1 VRSSITSDDEEPAL
15 SEHTGLRESKGRA
28 AIPLLVG
35 VVIAILPVPSGLAP
49 YAWRYFAVFAATIVA
64 LITEPIPAA
73 AIGLMSVTFAGAL
86 GLPFGP
92 IQIQEPGFKFPSE
105 ALKWALAG
113 FINPTVWLI
122 FGAFVFAMGY
132 QRTGL
137 GRRIALV
144 LVKRLGARTLGLG
157 YAIALSDLALAPF
170 TPSNTARSAGIIFPV
185 IASIPALYGS
195 GQGETARRIG
205 SYLMWVAFAAT
216 CVTSSMF
223 ITALA
228 PNVLAIELVRARTG
242 VDISWTAWFLGFL
255 PVGALLLAVLP
266 WLVYRIYPPDIR
278 RSAEVPQWAARELAE
293 LGRITRNELIMA
305 ALVITA
311 LALWIAGAR
320 LIDPTMVALLGIS
333 LMLVTGIVS
342 WADVVGN
349 TPAWNVLVWFAT
361 LVVLADGLNKVGVVD
376 WFGRGASAVLAGRS
390 PLVVT
395 ATLVALF
402 FVLHYIVAGLA
413 AHTTALLPV
422 MVAAGASIP
431 GVPVREFAM
440 LMVFSL
446 GLMGVL
452 TPYAC
457 GPSAVYYESGYLP
470 RSDFWRLGLI
480 FGAMFLAALL
490 IIGLPYLTMR

>member
-1 VRSSITSDDEEPAL
+1 MRT
-15 SEHTGLRESKGRA
+15 RWRA

-35 VVIAILPVPSGLAP
+35 LSLAVLPVPRGLAP
-49 YAWRYFAVFAATIVA
+49 HAWRYLALFAATIVG

-73 AIGLMSVTFAGAL
+73 AIGLISVTFAAAI
-86 GLPFGP
+86 GLPFSP
-92 IQIQEPGFKFPSE
+92 AQLHDPAFRVPAE
-105 ALKWALAG
+105 ALKWALGG

-132 QRTGL
+132 QQTGL
-137 GRRIALV
+137 GRRIALG
-144 LVKRLGARTLGLG
+144 LVKRLGGRTLGLG

-185 IASIPALYGS
+185 IASIPPLYGS
-195 GQGETARRIG
+195 TPGQSARRIG

-228 PNVLAIELVRARTG
+228 PNVLAIELARKAAG
-242 VDISWTAWFLGFL
+242 IDISWTSWFVGFL
-255 PVGALLLAVLP
+255 PVGVLLLVALP
-266 WLVYRIYPPDIR
+266 WLVYLIYPPEIR
-278 RSAEVPQWAARELAE
+278 TSAEVPQWAARELWIV
-293 LGRITRNELIMA
+293 GTR
-305 ALVITA
+305 V
-311 LALWIAGAR
+311 
-320 LIDPTMVALLGIS
+320 IDPTTVALVGIS

-342 WADVVGN
+342 WPDILGN

-361 LVVLADGLNKVGVVD
+361 LIVLADGLNKVGVVD
-376 WFGRGASAVLAGRS
+376 WFGRGASSLLAGRS

-395 ATLVALF
+395 ASLVALF
-402 FVLHYIVAGLA
+402 FALHYIIAGLA

-422 MVAAGASIP
+422 MIAAGASIP
-431 GVPVREFAM
+431 GVPVRGFVM

-470 RSDFWRLGLI
+470 RRDFWRLGLI
-480 FGAMFLAALL
+480 FGAIFLTALL
-490 IIGLPYLTMR
+490 VIGIPYLAR

>member
-1 VRSSITSDDEEPAL
+1 MT
-15 SEHTGLRESKGRA
+15 TGWRA

-35 VVIAILPVPSGLAP
+35 GVLVLLPAPPGLAP
-49 YAWRYFAVFAATIVA
+49 YAWRYFALFAATIVA

-73 AIGLMSVTFAGAL
+73 AIGLISVTFAGAL
-86 GLPFGP
+86 GLPFSP
-92 IQIQEPGFKFPSE
+92 AQLRDPAFRFPSE
-105 ALKWALAG
+105 ALKWALGG

-132 QRTGL
+132 QQTGL

-144 LVKRLGARTLGLG
+144 LVKRLGGRTLGLG

-185 IASIPALYGS
+185 IASIPPLYGS
-195 GQGETARRIG
+195 ARGESARRIG
-205 SYLMWVAFAAT
+205 GYLMWVAFAAT

-223 ITALA
+223 VTALA
-228 PNVLAIELVRARTG
+228 PNVLAVELVRKGIG
-242 VDISWTAWFLGFL
+242 VEITWTSWFLGFL

-266 WLVYRIYPPDIR
+266 WLVYRIYPPEVR
-278 RSAEVPQWAARELAE
+278 TSVEVPRWAARELTV
-293 LGRITRNELIMA
+293 LGPVTRNEWIMA
-305 ALVITA
+305 ALVVTA
-311 LALWIAGAR
+311 LALWISGAR
-320 LIDPTMVALLGIS
+320 VIDPTMVALVGIS

-361 LVVLADGLNKVGVVD
+361 LIVLADGLNKVGMVD
-376 WFGRGASAVLAGRS
+376 WVGHGASALLTGRA

-395 ATLVALF
+395 ASLVALF
-402 FVLHYIVAGLA
+402 FALHYIIAGLA

-422 MVAAGASIP
+422 IVAAGAAIP
-431 GVPVREFAM
+431 GVPVPAFAM
-440 LMVFSL
+440 LLVFSL

-470 RSDFWRLGLI
+470 RGDFWRLGLI
-480 FGAMFLAALL
+480 FGAIFLAALL
-490 IIGLPYLTMR
+490 VIGIPYLAR

>member
-1 VRSSITSDDEEPAL
+1 MT
-15 SEHTGLRESKGRA
+15 TGWRA
-28 AIPLLVG
+28 ALPLLVG
-35 VVIAILPVPSGLAP
+35 AVIVLLPDPPGLAP
-49 YAWRYFAVFAATIVA
+49 YAWRYFALFAATIVA

-73 AIGLMSVTFAGAL
+73 AIGLISVTFAGAL
-86 GLPFGP
+86 GLPFTP
-92 IQIQEPGFKFPSE
+92 AQLHDPAFRFPSE
-105 ALKWALAG
+105 ALKWALGG

-132 QRTGL
+132 QQTGL

-144 LVKRLGARTLGLG
+144 LVKRLGGRTLGLG

-185 IASIPALYGS
+185 IASIPPLYGS
-195 GQGETARRIG
+195 ERGESARRIG
-205 SYLMWVAFAAT
+205 GYLMWVAFAST

-223 ITALA
+223 VTALA
-228 PNVLAIELVRARTG
+228 PNVLAVELVRKAIGIEVT
-242 VDISWTAWFLGFL
+242 WTSWFLGFL

-266 WLVYRIYPPDIR
+266 WLVYRIYPPEVR
-278 RSAEVPQWAARELAE
+278 TSVEVPRWAARELTV
-293 LGRITRNELIMA
+293 LGRVTRNEWIMA
-305 ALVITA
+305 ALVSTA

-320 LIDPTMVALLGIS
+320 VIDPTMVALVGIS

-361 LVVLADGLNKVGVVD
+361 LIVLADGLNKVGMVD
-376 WFGRGASAVLAGRS
+376 WVGRGASALLTGRA

-395 ATLVALF
+395 ASLVALF
-402 FVLHYIVAGLA
+402 FALHYIIAGLA

-422 MVAAGASIP
+422 IVAAGAAIP
-431 GVPVREFAM
+431 GVPVRAFAM
-440 LMVFSL
+440 LLVFSL

-470 RSDFWRLGLI
+470 RGDFWRLGLI
-480 FGAMFLAALL
+480 FGAVFLAALL
-490 IIGLPYLTMR
+490 VIGIPYLAR

>member
-1 VRSSITSDDEEPAL
+1 MTTARL
-15 SEHTGLRESKGRA
+15 A

-35 VVIAILPVPSGLAP
+35 LVIALAPAPPGLAP
-49 YAWRYFAVFAATIVA
+49 YAWRYFALFAATIVA

-73 AIGLMSVTFAGAL
+73 AIGLISVTFAAAL
-86 GLPFGP
+86 GLPFSP
-92 IQIQEPGFKFPSE
+92 AQLEDPAFRFPSE
-105 ALKWALAG
+105 SLKWALSG

-132 QRTGL
+132 QQTGL
-137 GRRIALV
+137 GRRVALV

-185 IASIPALYGS
+185 IASIPPLYGS
-195 GQGETARRIG
+195 ARGESARRIG
-205 SYLMWVAFAAT
+205 SYLMWVAFSAT

-228 PNVLAIELVRARTG
+228 PNVLAVELVRKETG
-242 VDISWTAWFLGFL
+242 IEISWTSWFLGFL

-266 WLVYRIYPPDIR
+266 WLVYRIYPPEIQT
-278 RSAEVPQWAARELAE
+278 SVEVPQWAARELAA
-293 LGRITRNELIMA
+293 LGRITPKEWIMA
-305 ALVITA
+305 ALVVTA
-311 LALWIAGAR
+311 LALWISGAR
-320 LIDPTMVALLGIS
+320 VMDPTMVALVGIS

-342 WADVVGN
+342 WADIVGN

-361 LVVLADGLNKVGVVD
+361 LIVLADGLNKVGVVD
-376 WFGRGASAVLAGRS
+376 WFGRGASALLAGRP
-390 PLVVT
+390 PLAVT
-395 ATLVALF
+395 AALVALF
-402 FVLHYIVAGLA
+402 FALHYIIAGLA

-422 MVAAGASIP
+422 IVAAGASIP
-431 GVPVREFAM
+431 GVPVRGFAM
-440 LMVFSL
+440 LLVFSL

-470 RSDFWRLGLI
+470 RGDFWRLGLI
-480 FGAMFLAALL
+480 FGAIFLAALL
-490 IIGLPYLTMR
+490 AIGIPYLAR

>member
-1 VRSSITSDDEEPAL
+1 MTPAL
-15 SEHTGLRESKGRA
+15 SERSNRGESKWRA
-28 AIPLLVG
+28 AVPLLVG
-35 VVIAILPVPSGLAP
+35 LLIALVPAPAGLAP

-73 AIGLMSVTFAGAL
+73 AIGLISVTFTAAF
-86 GLPFGP
+86 GLPFSP
-92 IQIQEPGFKFPSE
+92 EQRADPAFRFPAE
-105 ALKWALAG
+105 ALRWALGG
-113 FINPTVWLI
+113 FINATVWLI
-122 FGAFVFAMGY
+122 FAAFVFAMGY
-132 QRTGL
+132 QQTGL

-144 LVKRLGARTLGLG
+144 LVKRLGSRTLGLG

-185 IASIPALYGS
+185 IASIPPLYGS
-195 GQGETARRIG
+195 TSGDSPRRIG
-205 SYLMWVAFAAT
+205 GYLMWVAFAAT
-216 CVTSSMF
+216 CVTSSLF

-228 PNVLAIELVRARTG
+228 PNVLAVELVRKATG
-242 VDISWTAWFLGFL
+242 VEITWTEWFVGFL
-255 PVGALLLAVLP
+255 PIGALLLAVLP
-266 WLVYRIYPPDIR
+266 WLVYTIYPPQIR
-278 RSAEVPQWAARELAE
+278 TSTEVPKWAAGELTR
-293 LGRITRNELIMA
+293 LGRITNREWIMS
-305 ALVITA
+305 ALVVTA

-320 LIDPTMVALLGIS
+320 LIDPTMVALVGIS
-333 LMLVTGIVS
+333 LMLITRIVS

-376 WFGRGASAVLAGRS
+376 WFGRGASTLLAGRS
-390 PLVVT
+390 PIVVT
-395 ATLVALF
+395 AALVALF

-422 MVAAGASIP
+422 MAAAGASIP
-431 GVPVREFAM
+431 GVPVRAFAM

-470 RSDFWRLGLI
+470 RGDFWRLGLI
-480 FGAMFLAALL
+480 FGAIFLAALL
-490 IIGLPYLTMR
+490 LIGLPYLD

>member
-1 VRSSITSDDEEPAL
+1 MKAPW
-15 SEHTGLRESKGRA
+15 RA
-28 AIPLLVG
+28 AIPLSVG
-35 VVIAILPVPSGLAP
+35 LVIAIVPAPSGLAP
-49 YAWRYFAVFAATIVA
+49 YAWHYFALFAATIVA

-73 AIGLMSVTFAGAL
+73 AIGLISVTFAGAL

-92 IQIQEPGFKFPSE
+92 IQLQDPAFRFPSE
-105 ALKWALAG
+105 ALRWALAG

-132 QRTGL
+132 QQTGL

-185 IASIPALYGS
+185 IASIPPLYGS
-195 GQGETARRIG
+195 ARGESARRIG
-205 SYLMWVAFAAT
+205 SYLTWVAFAAT
-216 CVTSSMF
+216 CITSSMF

-228 PNVLAIELVRARTG
+228 PNVLALELVRKGTG
-242 VDISWTAWFLGFL
+242 VDISWTAWFVGFL

-266 WLVYRIYPPDIR
+266 WLVYRIYPPEIR
-278 RSAEVPQWAARELAE
+278 TSAEVPQWAARELAQ
-293 LGRITRNELIMA
+293 LGRITRRELIMA
-305 ALVITA
+305 ALVLIA

-320 LIDPTMVALLGIS
+320 VIDPTMVALVGIS
-333 LMLVTGIVS
+333 LMLVSGIVS
-342 WADVVGN
+342 WGDVVGN

-376 WFGRGASAVLAGRS
+376 WFGRGASAMLAGRS

-395 ATLVALF
+395 ATLVTLF
-402 FVLHYIVAGLA
+402 FILHYIVAGLA

-422 MVAAGASIP
+422 MLAAGASIP
-431 GVPVREFAM
+431 GVPVRGFAM
-440 LMVFSL
+440 LLVFSL

-457 GPSAVYYESGYLP
+457 GPSAAYYESGYLP
-470 RSDFWRLGLI
+470 RGDFWRLGLI
-480 FGAMFLAALL
+480 FGAIFLAVLL
-490 IIGLPYLTMR
+490 VIGLPYLTRLA

>member
-1 VRSSITSDDEEPAL
+1 MKTPW
-15 SEHTGLRESKGRA
+15 RA
-28 AIPLLVG
+28 AIPLFVG
-35 VVIAILPVPSGLAP
+35 LVIAIVPAPSGLAP
-49 YAWRYFAVFAATIVA
+49 YAWHYFALFAATIVA

-73 AIGLMSVTFAGAL
+73 AIGLISVTFAGAL

-92 IQIQEPGFKFPSE
+92 IQLQDPAFRFPSE

-132 QRTGL
+132 QQTGL

-185 IASIPALYGS
+185 IASIPPLYGS
-195 GQGETARRIG
+195 ARGESARRIG
-205 SYLMWVAFAAT
+205 SYLTWVAFAAT
-216 CVTSSMF
+216 CITSSMF

-228 PNVLAIELVRARTG
+228 PNVLALELVRKGTG

-266 WLVYRIYPPDIR
+266 WLVYRIYPPEIR
-278 RSAEVPQWAARELAE
+278 TSAEVPQWAARELAE
-293 LGRITRNELIMA
+293 LGRITRRELIMA
-305 ALVITA
+305 ALVLIA

-320 LIDPTMVALLGIS
+320 AIDPTMVALVGIS

-342 WADVVGN
+342 WGDVVGN

-376 WFGRGASAVLAGRS
+376 WFGRGASAMLAGRS

-395 ATLVALF
+395 STLVALF
-402 FVLHYIVAGLA
+402 FILHYVVAGLA

-422 MVAAGASIP
+422 MLAAGASIP
-431 GVPVREFAM
+431 GVPVRGFAM

-470 RSDFWRLGLI
+470 RRDFWRLGLI
-480 FGAMFLAALL
+480 FGAIFLVALL
-490 IIGLPYLTMR
+490 VIGVPYLTRPA